1 MFESGKELMDGK
13 PTLVLHGTTSAPN
26 GHCIAFLRDHE
37 EDSSLPVVA
46 ATEWSVWGGQY
57 TVERINDL

>member
-1 MFESGKELMDGK
+1 MDGK